1 MLINHQLLFQTTLQ
15 RKLGINLAMPRLLW
29 LPSMGK
35 KNIPKAYC
43 STWVCGLIAKVLRLG
58 IILLAVGI
66 IILFAGMRYI
76 SSLDVS
82 ASQFLSEIVYNSWY
96 ENLLY
101 FMLLGGILLAV
112 GLGMTIAGAVKKP
125 KKKILSSREEDE
137 KFRFGD

>member
-1 MLINHQLLFQTTLQ
+1 M
-15 RKLGINLAMPRLLW
+15 
-29 LPSMGK
+29 
-35 KNIPKAYC
+35 
-43 STWVCGLIAKVLRLG
+43 CGLIAKVLRLG